1 MLDAQDE
8 FVVIEVGQIEFIV
21 DRGDSWQPFHVLDLS
36 IARNLRH
43 LLSKLVKL
51 IVIVVFPVLAFHRPT
66 PGIPLDPE
74 DSSFPCPS

>member
-51 IVIVVFPVLAFHRPT
+51 IVIVVSTPSFQFSPSIGLLQVFP
-66 PGIPLDPE
+66 
-74 DSSFPCPS
+74 